1 MCRIEKMLD
10 VGRHSVDIPLTK
22 QLTALRRARSLRDPV
37 TSSSLKFNVSAACSS
52 WESPVHRSEC
62 MRDVEEE
69 SKEECKNHCD
79 DVSLKRESGKRMASE
94 GAEKSEV
101 PQKGSGRLSFEFK
114 SVTHPMDCDNETE
127 EPAMKSSERQVTNEN
142 VLNRRCEGERA
153 VLHNWRNQS
162 CDDEADESVESLIET
177 KRRDLVRN
185 EREGQ
190 LRRFVAKSE
199 THIAKRE
206 VEHSNAENPREDIR
220 TLAKQARRDRPSSKT
235 TSSCRDDSRERPIT
249 ICPSTRN
256 DEVHNSAEALSLLSL
271 DEENPYRE
279 ADMSDGNDSVG
290 FSRMHRR
297 TTSGIDSGSRSGSPS
312 LMRDAVKARG
322 PRAKCNAK
330 VHSSKLSKHIRRQ
343 KDDSHTPTSTCS
355 LNRNEDCKSSVRG
368 SCDGTAFSGDDE
380 MDAFIFPRHGCG
392 IPCYWSR
399 NPRSRSK
406 NFPDCTARNLSR
418 GLSNYIRRK
427 DSNMT
432 SRGKNSVQKDSPLS
446 AYDSRRPGK
455 VDLNIEALPLLTDGG
470 ESSVFS
476 EYDGSDGSSYDFG
489 EIFLEEAGRLV
500 RKRSKHKGREKLEL
514 ALTSES
520 RELAVYADR
529 HRNLSLKYRPRS
541 FDELVGQNMVVQS
554 LVNAVLKGKV
564 APVYLFQG
572 PRGTGKT
579 STARI
584 FAAALNC
591 LSLEELRP
599 CGFCRDCT
607 AFASGKSVDV
617 REVDATNSNGLERVK
632 ALLKSVALA
641 PSFSRFR
648 IIIIDECH
656 MLVSE
661 TWAALLKCLE
671 EPPVHAVFIF
681 ITSDPDKL
689 PHSAVSR
696 CQKHLFP
703 KIKDSEIVSRLQKLA
718 VEEDLYVDTD
728 ALDLIAIK
736 SDGSLRDAEMMLDQL
751 SLLGRR
757 ITLSLVHDLVGVVSD
772 EKLLDLL
779 DLALSADA
787 ASTVRR
793 VREFIGSGIEPM
805 ALMSQLATLIMDI
818 LAGSCK
824 AGDSKHKGIFFHR
837 HALTEDDLERL
848 RRALRILSEAEKQL
862 RASNDQTTW
871 LTAALL
877 QFAPSRSPL
886 FLNSAGTSV
895 IQSPITLKNRNGRE
909 LLCFESPNRQ
919 KWDKAKHFD
928 AQPEQLDWRTVKN
941 SRESNR
947 NGSLKTLCFMD
958 CHGENKGMPLSNLHA
973 CPHISDY
980 SPTLSGSVGGFPT
993 SERVGGSP
1001 PNMDESGDSGQTDVR
1016 SIDTNKLDDIWKSTI
1031 EECPS
1036 STLRKL
1042 LHTEGK
1048 LLSVSAAKGMAIA
1061 QLEFSHADHMSRA
1074 ERSWK
1079 HIAKS
1084 LQQVLGCNVEVRFCL
1099 QSLAAEADNIK
1110 CRKGSIELPKLSA
1123 SRLKRRASMV
1133 SEEGMH
1139 QSLSTA
1145 IDSEQRIRGET
1156 IRKMPNT
1163 VHKEPPMPAQHFREG
1178 ILATVNMAERN
1189 DQSISCYDKQDG
1201 SRTSKNVI
1209 PDEQRLERAWS
1220 QEDEKCISGLEDI
1233 AEKEQKHSQ
1242 GANNP
1247 QNGVVSSGGTVMI
1260 PFGVVLQ
1267 QTEGKLASKAK
1278 TMQKNLP
1285 NDVQKQHSA
1294 RNDDPHNLHSG
1305 SVNQNSFI
1313 EEENQECRSG
1323 SESGS
1328 ILCWRLSKLD
1338 RHKARLQKR
1347 RQRRKSDLLMWVVP
1361 CANAKE

>member
-1 MCRIEKMLD
+1 MLD

-52 WESPVHRSEC
+52 WESPVHRSEYL
-62 MRDVEEE
+62 RDVEDEN
-69 SKEECKNHCD
+69 KEECKNQFD
-79 DVSLKRESGKRMASE
+79 DVSLKRESVKRMASE
-94 GAEKSEV
+94 GAEKDEV
-101 PQKGSGRLSFEFK
+101 PQKGSGRLSFDFNSAK
-114 SVTHPMDCDNETE
+114 HLMDCDKETE
-127 EPAMKSSERQVTNEN
+127 PVIKSSERQATNEN
-142 VLNRRCEGERA
+142 VLKRRCEGERA

-162 CDDEADESVESLIET
+162 CDDEADESVEYLMET
-177 KRRDLVRN
+177 KRRDLVRS

-190 LRRFVAKSE
+190 LRRFVDKSE
-199 THIAKRE
+199 PHIAKRI
-206 VEHSNAENPREDIR
+206 VEHSDIENPGEAIR
-220 TLAKQARRDRPSSKT
+220 ILSKQAKRDRPSKKAA
-235 TSSCRDDSRERPIT
+235 SSCRDDSRERPIT
-249 ICPSTRN
+249 ISPTIRN
-256 DEVHNSAEALSLLSL
+256 DEIHNSAEALSLLSL
-271 DEENPYRE
+271 DEDTPYRE
-279 ADMSDGNDSVG
+279 ADMSDGDDSVG

-297 TTSGIDSGSRSGSPS
+297 TTSGIDSGSRSGSPL
-312 LMRDAVKARG
+312 LMRDAVKGRG
-322 PRAKCNAK
+322 PRTKCHAK

-343 KDDSHTPTSTCS
+343 KDDSHTPTSACS

-380 MDAFIFPRHGCG
+380 MDGFIFPRHGCG

-399 NPRSRSK
+399 NPRNRSK
-406 NFPDCTARNLSR
+406 NFPDCTAKNLSR
-418 GLSNYIRRK
+418 GLANYIRRK
-427 DSNMT
+427 DSKMT
-432 SRGKNSVQKDSPLS
+432 SRGKNSVPKDSPVS

-455 VDLNIEALPLLTDGG
+455 VDLNIEALPLLTDGV
-470 ESSVFS
+470 ESSAFS
-476 EYDGSDGSSYDFG
+476 EDDGSDGSSYDFG
-489 EIFLEEAGRLV
+489 ELFLEEAGRLV
-500 RKRSKHKGREKLEL
+500 GKRSKHKGREKLEL

-520 RELAVYADR
+520 RELAVYANR

-607 AFASGKSVDV
+607 TLASGKSVDV
-617 REVDATNSNGLERVK
+617 REVDATNSNGLEKVK

-641 PSFSRFR
+641 PSFSRFK

-656 MLVSE
+656 MLVPE

-671 EPPVHAVFIF
+671 EPPAHAVFIF

-751 SLLGRR
+751 SLLGQR

-793 VREFIGSGIEPM
+793 VRELIGSGIEPM
-805 ALMSQLATLIMDI
+805 ALMSQMATLIMDI

-824 AGDSKHKGIFFHR
+824 AGDNKHKGIFFHR
-837 HALTEDDLERL
+837 HALTEDDLDRL
-848 RRALRILSEAEKQL
+848 RRALKILSEAEKQL

-895 IQSPITLKNRNGRE
+895 IQSPLTLRNRNERE

-919 KWDKAKHFD
+919 KWEKAKHFD
-928 AQPEQLDWRTVKN
+928 AQLEQLDWRAVKN
-941 SRESNR
+941 PRASNR

-980 SPTLSGSVGGFPT
+980 SPTLSGSVEGFPT
-993 SERVGGSP
+993 SERIGASP
-1001 PNMDESGDSGQTDVR
+1001 PNVDESGDSGQIDIR

-1048 LLSVSAAKGMAIA
+1048 LVSVSAAKGMAIA
-1061 QLEFSHADHMSRA
+1061 QLEFSNADHRSRA

-1084 LQQVLGCNVEVRFCL
+1084 LQQVLGCNVEVRFSL
-1099 QSLAAEADNIK
+1099 QSLAVEADNIK

-1145 IDSEQRIRGET
+1145 IDSEQRICGET
-1156 IRKMPNT
+1156 TRKMPNT
-1163 VHKEPPMPAQHFREG
+1163 VYKESPMPAQHFQEG
-1178 ILATVNMAERN
+1178 ILATVNMAESN
-1189 DQSISCYDKQDG
+1189 DQSTSCYDKQDG

-1220 QEDEKCISGLEDI
+1220 QEDEKCISGLADTP
-1233 AEKEQKHSQ
+1233 KEQRNSQ
-1242 GANNP
+1242 GANNS

-1267 QTEGKLASKAK
+1267 QTEGKLACKAK
-1278 TMQKNLP
+1278 AMQKNLA
-1285 NDVQKQHSA
+1285 NDVQKQHSS
-1294 RNDDPHNLHSG
+1294 RNDDQHDLHLG
-1305 SVNQNSFI
+1305 SANQNSFI

-1323 SESGS
+1323 SESGR
-1328 ILCWRLSKLD
+1328 ILCWKLSKLD

-1361 CANAKE
+1361 CANAKEQA

>member
-1 MCRIEKMLD
+1 
-10 VGRHSVDIPLTK
+10 
-22 QLTALRRARSLRDPV
+22 
-37 TSSSLKFNVSAACSS
+37 
-52 WESPVHRSEC
+52 

-190 LRRFVAKSE
+190 LRRFVDKSE

-256 DEVHNSAEALSLLSL
+256 EVHNSAEILSLLSL

-297 TTSGIDSGSRSGSPS
+297 TTSGIDSGSRSGSPL

-941 SRESNR
+941 PRESNR

>member
-114 SVTHPMDCDNETE
+114 SVTHPMDCDNE

-941 SRESNR
+941 PRESNR

>member
-1 MCRIEKMLD
+1 MLD

-941 SRESNR
+941 PRESNR